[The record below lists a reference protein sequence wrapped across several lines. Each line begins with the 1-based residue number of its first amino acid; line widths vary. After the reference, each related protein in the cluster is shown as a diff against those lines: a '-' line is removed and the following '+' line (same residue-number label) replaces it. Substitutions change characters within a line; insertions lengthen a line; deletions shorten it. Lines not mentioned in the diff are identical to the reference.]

1 MNHNDPSDGD
11 AIMAAAALEAPDVSH
26 MTKDDLC
33 ALLLTCGMSNDPSD
47 RVFAKACRDELARRK
62 D

>member
-1 MNHNDPSDGD
+1 MNTIDPNDGD
-11 AIMAAAALEAPDVSH
+11 AIMAAAAIEAPDLSH
-26 MTKDDLC
+26 MDKNDLC
-33 ALLLTCGMSNDPSD
+33 ALLLACGMSDDPSD